1 MTASCIR
8 ILLYFISLSFFLP
21 AASRAWFDE
30 THIAVAKASG
40 YRKCYN
46 AAGPDIA
53 KAKLRDD
60 KIKYEKIP
68 DYEEQNHYFE
78 NHANKEVTA
87 AMVLEQRRNYD
98 TPGDREGHLYGAI
111 VESLKRYRD
120 GVGYREDLIAFSVHY
135 IGDLSQ
141 PFHNA
146 IDASPGKSL
155 HRTND
160 GVVEDEV
167 LENIGRI
174 KEHMYDI
181 ALSPQSFDDGLAR
194 EIARV
199 ANLSRDLAGRVRQ
212 RKDGKMT
219 KEEAYTQLG
228 HSASLLRAVLNV
240 LDKDN
245 LGPCPICK

>member
-1 MTASCIR
+1 
-8 ILLYFISLSFFLP
+8 
-21 AASRAWFDE
+21 
-30 THIAVAKASG
+30 
-40 YRKCYN
+40 
-46 AAGPDIA
+46 
-53 KAKLRDD
+53 
-60 KIKYEKIP
+60 
-68 DYEEQNHYFE
+68 
-78 NHANKEVTA
+78 
-87 AMVLEQRRNYD
+87 
-98 TPGDREGHLYGAI
+98 
-111 VESLKRYRD
+111 
-120 GVGYREDLIAFSVHY
+120 
-135 IGDLSQ
+135 
-141 PFHNA
+141 
-146 IDASPGKSL
+146 
-155 HRTND
+155 
-160 GVVEDEV
+160 VEDEV